1 MNTMNKINTMN
12 VNKRRKIAFIQKE
25 NYNECWNI
33 SHKYSGILMKNID
46 SNDLYTL
53 CCSIHGQYITEL
65 KSKNLQLKDKN
76 HNIKNYIQVW
86 DTMMNTVRKGEAEKL
101 GIRLLHQT
109 SCQRR

>member
-1 MNTMNKINTMN
+1 MNTMN
-12 VNKRRKIAFIQKE
+12 VNKRRKIAFIQND

-53 CCSIHGQYITEL
+53 CCSIHGQYLTEL

-76 HNIKNYIQVW
+76 YIQVW
-86 DTMMNTVRKGEAEKL
+86 STMLNTVRKGEAEKL

-109 SCQRR
+109 SCRRR